1 MQTSR
6 MNDQRPHATT
16 PLPVKTCSMHTGGH
30 CAAMI
35 SKKPSILLSS
45 CSSFFPFHYT
55 SPQSCTS
62 CKRHTRSPL
71 QSSSHTR
78 SYAGAAVPPVS
89 DPSSHSSPLPSSQC
103 DEGDLNWPEPIRPHQ
118 TPTPYQILSLR
129 RGDRYS
135 KQRFYALVKLYHPD
149 RCHPSSPVSQL
160 PHTLRIERYRLLIA
174 AHTILSDDEKRQ
186 AYDLWG
192 HGWTGHKHSPSSHT
206 PDGWG
211 PARKEWP
218 PGHDPMMNA
227 SWEDWERWYRRE
239 YNGEQYDN
247 RDPYMKNSAFIAI
260 VLSLV
265 SVGLV
270 MQGTRANM
278 MSMNYM
284 EQQEKIHKAA
294 SMELAKSKRATMTG
308 DREERIRSFL
318 EHREAVLAGE
328 DAYQR
333 ILPHPET
340 CAADTVRKQ

>member
-1 MQTSR
+1 M
-6 MNDQRPHATT
+6 
-16 PLPVKTCSMHTGGH
+16 L
-30 CAAMI
+30 
-35 SKKPSILLSS
+35 SKKSSILLSS
-45 CSSFFPFHYT
+45 YSGFAPFHYP

-62 CKRHTRSPL
+62 SKRPARSPL
-71 QSSSHTR
+71 QICSQIR
-78 SYAGAAVPPVS
+78 SYPAAAAAQPAS
-89 DPSSHSSPLPSSQC
+89 DPSDRPSPLSSPQC
-103 DEGDLNWPEPIRPHQ
+103 DESDLHWPEPVQPHQ

-135 KQRFYALVKLYHPD
+135 KRRFYALVKLYHPD
-149 RCHPSSPVSQL
+149 RCHPSSPVSKL

-174 AHTILSDDEKRQ
+174 AHTILSDDEKRR

-192 HGWTGHKHSPSSHT
+192 HGWTGHKHNPSSRSPEGWT
-206 PDGWG
+206 PT
-211 PARKEWP
+211 RKDWP

-239 YNGEQYDN
+239 YNGQQYDNN

-278 MSMNYM
+278 MSINYM

-308 DREERIRSFL
+308 DREERIRTFL
-318 EHREAVLAGE
+318 EHREAILAGE

-340 CAADTVRKQ
+340 CAPDTVRKR